1 MINNIVNK
9 FNLDKK
15 IALITGSSRGL
26 GLVMA
31 KGLASAGATIILN
44 CRRKNEE
51 KLNQVVEQ
59 FKRDGIKSVHGYA
72 FDITKKNDI
81 SRQVQKIEKE
91 VGPIDILVNNAGVQ
105 RRKPLEELEEAT
117 WREVIE
123 TNLTGSFLTSQQV
136 VQGMIKRKSGKIV
149 NICSLMSEIG
159 RDSIS
164 AYSASKGGLKM
175 LTKNMAVEW
184 AKYNIQINGIGPGYF
199 ITDMTRALVDK
210 KEFNQWIINRT
221 PAQRWGNPE
230 ELIGAL
236 IFLSS
241 EASDFINGQIIYVDG
256 GILAGI

>member
-1 MINNIVNK
+1 MANSAIEK
-9 FNLDKK
+9 FSLYNK

-31 KGLASAGATIILN
+31 KGLSLAGATIIIN
-44 CRRKNEE
+44 CRQENEE
-51 KLNQVVEQ
+51 RLNQAVGMLKKE
-59 FKRDGIKSVHGYA
+59 GIKNVYGYA
-72 FDITKKNDI
+72 FDITKKDDI
-81 SRQVQKIEKE
+81 SKQVKKIEDE
-91 VGPIDILVNNAGVQ
+91 VGDIDILINNAGVQ
-105 RRKPLEELEEAT
+105 RRKPLEELEDSS
-117 WREVIE
+117 WREVID
-123 TNLTGSFLTSQQV
+123 TNLTGAFLTSQQV
-136 VQGMIKRKSGKIV
+136 AKGMIKRKYGKIV

-199 ITDMTRALVDK
+199 ITDMTRALVEN

-230 ELIGAL
+230 ELVGAL
-236 IFLSS
+236 VFLSS

-256 GILAGI
+256 GILAAI